1 MTWYT
6 EKILWGASKKPGSLY
21 HLQKVWVPTLTYI
34 RHYDMRCCQYHPLW
48 TQKMFKKVQKN
59 PLSLI
64 NFSGTVSEKKR
75 FLFLAY
81 FEKNNL
87 KIFIYCCRRKTW
99 NLFLLNNSSYSVS
112 KSGILAPPKWLF
124 WGAYSC
130 TFCQYF

>member
-34 RHYDMRCCQYHPLW
+34 RHYDMRFCQYHPLW
-48 TQKMFKKVQKN
+48 TQKMFKKVQKM
-59 PLSLI
+59 LSLI
-64 NFSGTVSEKKR
+64 NFSRTVSGKKSG
-75 FLFLAY
+75 FWFWHIS
-81 FEKNNL
+81 KNNL
-87 KIFIYCCRRKTW
+87 KIFVNYCRRKAW

-112 KSGILAPPKWLF
+112 KSGVLAPPKWLF